1 MGNGEVW
8 LGWTKRNGKEKGNTV
23 QKGKLLQSKCSV
35 EDQTDHRSAFLHL
48 FQNRVLGTI
57 EDFRNSY
64 EHCGLQFLEVIRYG
78 LRILGKKIK
87 YKIFEN
93 GRGREKD
100 SKEMRERYL
109 PHGRIQYARLCV
121 RMRAWWCVQKCAREG
136 DTRDDVCRGEY
147 RKLELF
153 LRAPRPNSR
162 A

>member
-1 MGNGEVW
+1 MKCGLVERREMEKRKGIPCKRENFFKANAVW
-8 LGWTKRNGKEKGNTV
+8 KTKLITGPPFFTCFKIASLVRSKTLGTPMNTV
-23 QKGKLLQSKCSV
+23 GFNSLRSSGMACVSWERKL
-35 EDQTDHRSAFLHL
+35 T
-48 FQNRVLGTI
+48 
-57 EDFRNSY
+57 
-64 EHCGLQFLEVIRYG
+64 
-78 LRILGKKIK
+78 K